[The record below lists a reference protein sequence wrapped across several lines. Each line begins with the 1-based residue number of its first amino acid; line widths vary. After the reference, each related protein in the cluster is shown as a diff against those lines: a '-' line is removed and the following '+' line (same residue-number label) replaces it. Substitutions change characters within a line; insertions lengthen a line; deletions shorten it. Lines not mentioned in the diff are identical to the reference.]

1 MPLRRRSML
10 LICLAFNESLL
21 VESLEN
27 DGSPTGCNRPKDAST
42 QLVLIPCAQPHDKS
56 RLFVWMQTFMR
67 VEFSTG
73 IGYKAARFVV
83 LAELPENVLEE
94 VRAQRLSP
102 QTRAYDVALKTA
114 EHVQLVD
121 PGLRI
126 ILLSNTPGKV
136 KNPDALGEPAYIA
149 EDGCKAWVIRKPG
162 ADHSGAHKKS
172 PI

>member
-1 MPLRRRSML
+1 
-10 LICLAFNESLL
+10 
-21 VESLEN
+21 
-27 DGSPTGCNRPKDAST
+27 
-42 QLVLIPCAQPHDKS
+42 
-56 RLFVWMQTFMR
+56 MQNFMR

-83 LAELPENVLEE
+83 LTELPENVLEE
-94 VRAQRLSP
+94 IRAQKQSP
-102 QTRAYDVALKTA
+102 QTRAHAVALKTA

-136 KNPDALGEPAYIA
+136 KNPDALGEPAYVA

-162 ADHSGAHKKS
+162 TDHSSAYKK
-172 PI
+172 PLF

>member
-1 MPLRRRSML
+1 
-10 LICLAFNESLL
+10 
-21 VESLEN
+21 
-27 DGSPTGCNRPKDAST
+27 
-42 QLVLIPCAQPHDKS
+42 
-56 RLFVWMQTFMR
+56 MQTFMR

-83 LAELPENVLEE
+83 LTELPENVLEE
-94 VRAQRLSP
+94 IRAQKLGP
-102 QTRAYDVALKTA
+102 QTRAYAVALKTA
-114 EHVQLVD
+114 EHVRLVD

-162 ADHSGAHKKS
+162 ADHAAAHKKPLS
-172 PI
+172 